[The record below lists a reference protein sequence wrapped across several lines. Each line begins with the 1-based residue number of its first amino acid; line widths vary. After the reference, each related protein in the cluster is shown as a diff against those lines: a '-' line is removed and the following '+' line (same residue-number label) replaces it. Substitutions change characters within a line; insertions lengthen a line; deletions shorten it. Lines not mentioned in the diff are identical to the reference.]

1 MERQAQK
8 IIKQHL
14 SMDDCDIVPSY
25 EDVRNKYGYTG
36 YMNVYLRN
44 SKNDQSMSSSA
55 DLNVVWNWRRLISLV
70 VTKYP
75 NSC

>member
-1 MERQAQK
+1 MKAMERQAQK

-14 SMDDCDIVPSY
+14 SMDDCDILPSY

-55 DLNVVWNWRRLISLV
+55 DLNVVLELAQIDQFSGHKIS
-70 VTKYP
+70 
-75 NSC
+75 